1 MFLSHPHTLT
11 PSQISLLN
19 LIDKSG
25 SECLNEN
32 DSHPFTDAIAPG
44 DGFLESD
51 CDEQLVVMLAFQQPV
66 KLHSLQLVGPDDGEG
81 GEGGRVVRVVRGG
94 SVVHGLDALLCALI
108 TPHWRC
114 YEAEICTILLLL
126 RCPFQWFVSEIDSVS
141 LVRV

>member
-1 MFLSHPHTLT
+1 MFFLFQYYFLLYNYYVPVFFLLCSHLFLSHPHTLT

-81 GEGGRVVRVVRGG
+81 GEGGEGVRG
-94 SVVHGLDALLCALI
+94 
-108 TPHWRC
+108 
-114 YEAEICTILLLL
+114 
-126 RCPFQWFVSEIDSVS
+126 
-141 LVRV
+141 